1 MTYALNELEATAK
14 RATRGAGYPWGLAE
28 EAAKATRWLCANGY
42 DGATV
47 LASTLTQDMA
57 SNPSDHTPLN
67 PMKTWQA
74 NNTLCPL
81 ITGAALSDFAFR
93 LSDGPIEMR
102 DVAIPA
108 LLLPFATAA
117 ARQLDCTV
125 SVECHEFSAVLGPHG
140 LSQKGTCP
148 DCASEVSVFLGGSV
162 TSAEPLHLRATP
174 DSEAWATLNALAHNT
189 YAPATEESR
198 RLGAGGSELTDN
210 D

>member
-1 MTYALNELEATAK
+1 MTYALNEIEATAK

-42 DGATV
+42 DGAKV
-47 LASTLTQDMA
+47 LASALTQNMA
-57 SNPSDHTPLN
+57 SHLRDHTPLN
-67 PMKTWQA
+67 PKGTWQA
-74 NNTLCPL
+74 NNALCPL

-93 LSDGPIEMR
+93 LTDGPISLR
-102 DVAIPA
+102 DIVSPA
-108 LLLPFATAA
+108 LLLPFAAMA
-117 ARQLDCTV
+117 ARQLDCAV
-125 SVECHEFSAVLGPHG
+125 SLECDGFSAILRPHG

-148 DCASEVSVFLGGSV
+148 DH
-162 TSAEPLHLRATP
+162 TSAMSVSLCGTATATNALHVRATP
-174 DSEAWATLNALAHNT
+174 DSDAWATLNALAHNT